1 MNPGD
6 CSAPLPA
13 AALRGLELFNSG
25 EFFEAHE
32 ALESAWRDE
41 PGDNRLLYQAI
52 LQVAVTY
59 YHIERGNYAGAQKV
73 AARCMPKLATWPA
86 TCCGVD
92 VAALRQDFSAVLER
106 LTRLGPEHIR
116 EFEPGSFKAIRVES

>member
-1 MNPGD
+1 
-6 CSAPLPA
+6 
-13 AALRGLELFNSG
+13 
-25 EFFEAHE
+25 
-32 ALESAWRDE
+32 
-41 PGDNRLLYQAI
+41 
-52 LQVAVTY
+52 
-59 YHIERGNYAGAQKV
+59 
-73 AARCMPKLATWPA
+73 MPKLATWPA